1 MQSIIAQFRQII
13 VIDDD
18 VASLFLART
27 ALKQADIC
35 ESVLTFHD
43 AQQAL
48 EHILASWSG
57 NQDNPDLVLLD
68 VNMPVMDGVQ
78 FLQALQ
84 NAGLDA
90 FIHTNVVVLVP
101 SPCVRDR
108 QVASQYGVR
117 GCIEKPF
124 REAQLAA
131 L

>member
-1 MQSIIAQFRQII
+1 MQSVIAQFRSII

-27 ALKQADIC
+27 VLEQADVC
-35 ESVLTFHD
+35 ESVLTFND
-43 AQQAL
+43 AQEAL
-48 EHILASWSG
+48 EYIIDSCSG
-57 NQDNPDLVLLD
+57 NQVSPDLVLLD

-84 NAGLDA
+84 NAGLGK
-90 FIHTNVVVLVP
+90 FIHTSVVVLIP
-101 SPCVRDR
+101 PPCVQDR
-108 QVASQYGVR
+108 QVASHYRVR